1 MSLRTWLIGGLILYF
16 VVLLLVAFVNNRN
29 TDRRAYFLNSNK
41 TPYWI
46 LATAFVAAWFGGN
59 SALISVD
66 ESFSQGFGG
75 WWVLGGPTVVAV
87 IVMYFFA
94 RPIRRLGLLTQN
106 GIVTERYNQ
115 TAGNFLSVLF
125 ILFFITWGAS
135 QMVAVGNFLAPFID
149 TSYLVAVVVAVAIS
163 LVYSALGGFRGVV
176 MTEMIQFFLLTAGL
190 LVITIVA
197 LGNSGGLDAIT
208 HSPAASDSPNYF
220 NLITSFPANLAYI
233 VGFSLAFIID
243 GSIWQ
248 RLSASRNPN
257 EARKA
262 TGLALIIFIPLFAFV
277 SITGVAAAGMFDT
290 LPENGIVTT
299 IITDHLPASVGALV
313 FVGVAAAIMS
323 TMCTALHASALY
335 MSELYEKYV
344 QPDLSNKGSVRVGI
358 VMTVIACALGFVVAI
373 RLQDALAVLS
383 IASNIL
389 AAGAFVPVMGGFVW
403 RRATSSGAIA
413 CMIGGG
419 GFVLYDYLGRLGLPL
434 PTFWQ
439 EESTA
444 IILGVVIG
452 LVLYVGVSL
461 VSKPQT
467 DKHEAFIRSAGIK
480 EGPEPAEAAE
490 PAVDD

>member
-1 MSLRTWLIGGLILYF
+1 M
-16 VVLLLVAFVNNRN
+16 
-29 TDRRAYFLNSNK
+29 
-41 TPYWI
+41 
-46 LATAFVAAWFGGN
+46 
-59 SALISVD
+59 
-66 ESFSQGFGG
+66 
-75 WWVLGGPTVVAV
+75 LGGPTVVAV

-106 GIVTERYNQ
+106 GIVTMRYNQ
-115 TAGNFLSVLF
+115 TAGNILSALF
-125 ILFFITWGAS
+125 ILFFITWAAS

-149 TSYLVAVVVAVAIS
+149 TSYLIAVVIAVIIS
-163 LVYSALGGFRGVV
+163 LVYSALGGFKGVV

-190 LVITIVA
+190 LVTMIVA
-197 LGNSGGLDAIT
+197 LGNSGGLEAIT
-208 HSPAASDSPNYF
+208 HSPAAGRSSNYF
-220 NLITSFPANLAYI
+220 NIITSFPANLAYI

-257 EARKA
+257 DARKA

-290 LPENGIVTT
+290 LPEDGIVTT
-299 IITDHLPASVGALV
+299 IVINHLPAGLGAVV

-323 TMCTALHASALY
+323 TMCTALHAAALY

-344 QPDLSNKGSVRVGI
+344 QPDLSNKGSVRVGVI
-358 VMTVIACALGFVVAI
+358 TTIIACALGFVVAV
-373 RLQDALAVLS
+373 RMQDALAVLS

-389 AAGAFVPVMGGFVW
+389 AAGAFVPVIGGFVW

-444 IILGVVIG
+444 IIVGVVVG
-452 LVLYVGVSL
+452 LVLYVGISL
-461 VSKPQT
+461 ISAPQS
-467 DKHEAFIRSAGIK
+467 DKYEAFSRSAGLK
-480 EGPEPAEAAE
+480 GGSFPPEVADP
-490 PAVDD
+490 VDE